1 MASPEDAPLLAFVAE
16 RISNQAATPSRL
28 SYMAKLK
35 TVTALCS
42 AVCMSIEKAKDPNA
56 ATGPNF
62 STLTPPGQSS
72 SGLGQFPRSADP
84 FSSLSEMDYQ
94 TLGGNK
100 QTMPEMGST
109 SGDMDFPDDFQ
120 LQYLAN
126 APPVTNQSSNENYE
140 ATSRI
145 SPFFSFQPEMLNSQ
159 TTHEPPQKSLPQD
172 WPPTISSDQMDLTSY
187 LDNFEAI

>member
-1 MASPEDAPLLAFVAE
+1 MASPEDAPLLEFVAE

-42 AVCMSIEKAKDPNA
+42 AVCMSIERTKEPNS

-62 STLTPPGQSS
+62 STLTPPNRSS
-72 SGLGQFPRSADP
+72 SGLGQFSRSADP
-84 FSSLSEMDYQ
+84 FSSLSDMEYQ

-109 SGDMDFPDDFQ
+109 SGDIDIPDDFQ

-126 APPVTNQSSNENYE
+126 TSTLTNQSSSDNYE
-140 ATSRI
+140 VTNRI
-145 SPFFSFQPEMLNSQ
+145 SPFFSFQPEIVASQ
-159 TTHEPPQKSLPQD
+159 TTHEAPQKNLPQD